1 MKSDDRIY
9 KKLLEHDKRW
19 EQNDK
24 RWEQNDKR
32 WEENNK
38 QWEQNDKR
46 WEENNKQWEQND
58 KCTDRLIKKLLDHDE
73 KFAQTAT
80 SKEVQALR
88 NDMARGFDQIMLILK
103 RLDEERVFT
112 ATWIERVEKEV
123 KRLAQ
128 ESMRLAQ
135 ESVRLAQ
142 ESSQHAKEIK
152 QVKVRLKIA

>member
-1 MKSDDRIY
+1 MNSDDRIY
-9 KKLLEHDKRW
+9 KKLLEHDKRFDQNDKRW

-32 WEENNK
+32 WE
-38 QWEQNDKR
+38 QNDKR
-46 WEENNKQWEQND
+46 WEKNE
-58 KCTDRLIKKLLDHDE
+58 KCLDQLIKKLFSHDDE
-73 KFAQTAT
+73 FIKVR
-80 SKEVQALR
+80 KEIKDLR
-88 NDMARGFDQIMLILK
+88 DEFLHGQDIMMTILK

-128 ESMRLAQ
+128 ESVQLTK
-135 ESVRLAQ
+135 ESA
-142 ESSQHAKEIK
+142 QHAKEIR